1 MNPFKKL
8 RGFGRNILASA
19 AVMLAVTVG
28 FTPPAAQAQEQYG
41 LKQTLLDLPVISWAN
56 ASTTNFNLVV
66 SAPKW
71 QEFVLEVT
79 AGSASTLSGTMDF
92 RWSTSSDGTNWT
104 TPLASSGSSGW
115 FALPISGT
123 AGGRINNRTNIV
135 LNSIGFWRADY
146 VTNTSG
152 QTLTNFNVKVY
163 VKPRRYGGF
172 GP

>member
-8 RGFGRNILASA
+8 RGFSRTLLASA
-19 AVMLAVTVG
+19 AVLLALTVG
-28 FTPPAAQAQEQYG
+28 FTPPAAQAQDQYG
-41 LKQTLLDLPVISWAN
+41 LRQTLIDMPLCAWGN
-56 ASTTNFNLVV
+56 ATASNQNLVV
-66 SAPKW
+66 SATKW
-71 QEFVLEVT
+71 QEFVVEVT
-79 AGSASTLSGTMDF
+79 AGSASTLSGTMDI

-115 FALPISGT
+115 FALPISGA
-123 AGGRINNRTNIV
+123 AGGRINNRTNIL

-163 VKPRRYGGF
+163 TKPRRYGGF